1 MITPMNGKIC
11 LEGLSRHRW
20 FLEKCNDKLSRDKK
34 LGTIMSINYTET
46 DIQEDRNLESDYLL
60 ENKEVG
66 QTHTLIDYNSNEY
79 LQGEKT
85 LCTKL

>member
-1 MITPMNGKIC
+1 
-11 LEGLSRHRW
+11 
-20 FLEKCNDKLSRDKK
+20 
-34 LGTIMSINYTET
+34 MSINYTET